1 MPTSDI
7 YASTEDAKAYLSGE
21 DQRSVNDVK
30 IDDAL
35 DQASRAIDAY
45 CGRIFY
51 QELTP
56 AEAPTAR
63 VYYPRRDG
71 SVWCEDFYTTTDLVV
86 KVDPSDSGTFSTT
99 VTDFIVEPLNQI
111 VNGLRGWPY
120 YKLNSLGTTWPT
132 GTLRPSVQVTA
143 RWGWDAVPAPV
154 RQSTLHLAASLF
166 KLEHAPFGVLAVGD
180 FGPIKAPADTLR
192 NVKALLEPYRRGDQT
207 LGIGSV

>member
-1 MPTSDI
+1 LVFDGQ
-7 YASTEDAKAYLSGE
+7 EVDF
-21 DQRSVNDVK
+21 
-30 IDDAL
+30 DDA
-35 DQASRAIDAY
+35 DTY
-45 CGRIFY
+45 Y
-51 QELTP
+51 
-56 AEAPTAR
+56 R
-63 VYYPRRDG
+63 VSTVNYLAAG
-71 SVWCEDFYTTTDLVV
+71 SCNFNNAGISLW
-86 KVDPSDSGTFSTT
+86 
-99 VTDFIVEPLNQI
+99 PLNQI